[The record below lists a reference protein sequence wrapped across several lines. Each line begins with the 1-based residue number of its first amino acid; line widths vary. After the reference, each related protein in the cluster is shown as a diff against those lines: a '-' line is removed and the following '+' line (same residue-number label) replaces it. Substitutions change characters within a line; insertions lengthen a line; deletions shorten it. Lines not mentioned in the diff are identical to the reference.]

1 MHFHGN
7 PKEDHIFRK
16 IKGFHS
22 LKANVGK
29 HTNNNEDKMSRNST
43 SIIQMLINKTWW
55 FEMFNP
61 NVSKIFTIQNR
72 SHTNYEML

>member
-1 MHFHGN
+1 
-7 PKEDHIFRK
+7 
-16 IKGFHS
+16 
-22 LKANVGK
+22 
-29 HTNNNEDKMSRNST
+29 MSRNST